1 MPYQPLPLAQLITQ
15 TQQDISQRL
24 PVRSRA

>member
-15 TQQDISQRL
+15 TQQDISQR
-24 PVRSRA
+24 